1 MNVIQKSGFIYYNIV
16 IRAISIAYS
25 HWEQT
30 EDDLGWFY
38 LKIIYKE

>member
-1 MNVIQKSGFIYYNIV
+1 MLYRKSDFIYYNIV
-16 IRAISIAYS
+16 IRSISIVYT

-30 EDDLGWFY
+30 EDGLVGFY